1 MKTGWMKI
9 SELVE
14 DGLIEAVRR
23 NFHRIS
29 PDLILGIGD
38 DAAVIRRGGKSLIV
52 TKDLLIEGTHF
63 RRKWH
68 PPYLLGR
75 KSLSVNVSDIAA
87 MGGLPRYAL
96 LGIGI
101 PGGTEPSW
109 LELFFSGLR
118 DAAEE
123 EGVALIGG
131 DTTRAGV
138 LTVSLT
144 VLGEESGKAITRKDG
159 RPGDLLFVS
168 GTLGDARMGLRLLK
182 RGAGLG
188 LGAGMDHLL
197 RAFLDPKPQ
206 TLLGRRLGASVPVT
220 AMIDLSDGL
229 SLDLARLCRESGC
242 GAEIHMAT
250 LPVSAPLK
258 EFSRLPYQ
266 DALHG
271 GEDYQ
276 LLFSL
281 PPEREHLLAK
291 HVKEFPLTKIGVM
304 VSGKDI
310 NVIDRR
316 GRSRKLEH
324 RGFEHFPVR
333 SPRFDPAKR

>member
-1 MKTGWMKI
+1 MKI
-9 SELVE
+9 SELAE
-14 DGLIEAVRR
+14 DGLIEVVRQ
-23 NFHRIS
+23 NFNRVS

-38 DAAVIRRGGKSLIV
+38 DAAVLRLGRKSLII

-63 RRKWH
+63 RKRWH

-101 PGGTEPSW
+101 PGGTDPSW
-109 LELFFSGLR
+109 AELYFSGLR
-118 DAAEE
+118 DVAEE
-123 EGVALIGG
+123 EGVLLIGG
-131 DTTRAGV
+131 DTTRAAN
-138 LTVSLT
+138 LTISVT
-144 VLGEESGKAITRKDG
+144 VLGEASKVITRKGG

-197 RAFLDPKPQ
+197 QAFLDPKPQ
-206 TLLGRRLGASVPVT
+206 TLLGRRLGTSVPVT

-242 GAEIHMAT
+242 GAEIHMAK
-250 LPVSAPLK
+250 LPVSASLK

-281 PPEREHLLAK
+281 PPERERMLSKLA
-291 HVKEFPLTKIGVM
+291 KEFPLTKIGKM
-304 VSGKDI
+304 VSGRDI
-310 NVIDRR
+310 SVIDRR
-316 GRSRKLEH
+316 GHSRKLEH

-333 SPRFDPAKR
+333 HPRLVHAKR